1 MFQQPSAVCISV
13 TYQIGFLDYFFA
25 DDKSR
30 SRDRC
35 SPSAQQGH
43 VSRKALGS
51 ATKDMLKRP
60 QACPSST
67 AKLLSMVSSAQ
78 QRAFP
83 YQPAPNHHT
92 VPSGTSWDCCKL
104 QSFPLPW
111 PEPLPSLL
119 LSTHRAAQHPKGS
132 SQGAGRAPSPTVK
145 QPKGHCAGVQTLI
158 FESSPKT
165 REFQAG
171 R

>member
-1 MFQQPSAVCISV
+1 MLPTRPGLLWAGQNRTARRWTGGPCVFQQPSAVCISV
-13 TYQIGFLDYFFA
+13 MYQMGFLDYFFA

-30 SRDRC
+30 LRERC
-35 SPSAQQGH
+35 SPSAQQGQ

-67 AKLLSMVSSAQ
+67 AKLLSRASSAQ
-78 QRAFP
+78 QRAFL

-92 VPSGTSWDCCKL
+92 APPGTAWDCCKF
-104 QSFPLPW
+104 QSFPQLW

-119 LSTHRAAQHPKGS
+119 LSAHRAVQHPNGS
-132 SQGAGRAPSPTVK
+132 S
-145 QPKGHCAGVQTLI
+145 
-158 FESSPKT
+158 
-165 REFQAG
+165 
-171 R
+171 